1 MEECRSVLEAFEV
14 KLKDLSKGVQSCTR
28 DVQVC
33 SEVASKSSRLVEPM
47 RAQVNEIAA
56 QLESHESTGTQ
67 HFVAL
72 VEDLRAELSSRL
84 DSFSSHLSEVESKQ
98 AEESTDLSDL
108 AVAVQAIEHIQAT
121 QQQQLSHRIEA
132 LSDQLQRHS
141 ERAAIQTQSVPLSTG
156 PSNFEAITVESIDLL
171 QQQVQTLAKQIT
183 HSEVLAPRV
192 DLLEGAV
199 KTMSHKME
207 AHPEVHEQLGR
218 VGDRVTRLERS
229 LADSSTLGT
238 PGVAGADLV
247 PKLMRVQNQVQQI
260 SVRLEEETQQQA
272 RLDGELKQ
280 LRNAQGDLTATK
292 DSLEHIVAEVG
303 SLKRA
308 MAANANSSSGASGAL
323 LDASQK
329 EGREMVRALEVKVQQ
344 LTYRIHLVEA
354 SYKAQEA
361 VEDLR
366 GKSAR
371 ASSWCCLH

>member
-1 MEECRSVLEAFEV
+1 M
-14 KLKDLSKGVQSCTR
+14 Q
-28 DVQVC
+28 
-33 SEVASKSSRLVEPM
+33 
-47 RAQVNEIAA
+47 AQVNDIAT
-56 QLESHESTGTQ
+56 QLRESQQQSKSGNTPQ
-67 HFVAL
+67 YFMAL

-84 DSFSSHLSEVESKQ
+84 DSFSRLLGQVECKQ

-108 AVAVQAIEHIQAT
+108 AVAVQAIETIVAT
-121 QQQQLSHRIEA
+121 QQQQLSHRIDA
-132 LSDQLQRHS
+132 LGDQLQRHA
-141 ERAAIQTQSVPLSTG
+141 ERMATQTHNSPLSTG
-156 PSNFEAITVESIDLL
+156 PSNFESITVESIDLL

-183 HSEVLAPRV
+183 QSELLAPRV
-192 DLLEGAV
+192 DLLEGLV
-199 KTMSHKME
+199 KTMNHKAE
-207 AHPEVHEQLGR
+207 PHPEVHEQFAR
-218 VGDRVTRLERS
+218 VGDRLARLERS
-229 LADSSTLGT
+229 NAASDVSTLALGS
-238 PGVAGADLV
+238 AGAELV

-280 LRNAQGDLTATK
+280 LRNAHGDVNSMK
-292 DSLEHIVAEVG
+292 DSLDLVVAEVN

-308 MAANANSSSGASGAL
+308 IAANVAANVNSSSAASGAL

-371 ASSWCCLH
+371 AFSATVDTRG